1 VETISFYLEILY
13 CLRTLDILVYHLMKT
28 VEIFLLNLFGLDAYL
43 VQPEENKKSRDL
55 QHITVNK
62 IIYIFIILHIILKIK
77 RLN

>member
-1 VETISFYLEILY
+1 MDGFGINLRAYPTIS
-13 CLRTLDILVYHLMKT
+13 YHLMKT

>member
-1 VETISFYLEILY
+1 
-13 CLRTLDILVYHLMKT
+13 LDILVYHLMKT